1 MWPFGPLQT
10 GAHPAVVVG
19 TFAAKATCIMSPG
32 SETAETAET
41 AGSAEIDLRQRA
53 HAVLVD
59 AQALDELLGMP
70 AGAEARDV
78 LETATRVVTRLLGE
92 RGSCIWLDENPRVL
106 LAPHAPGATDLPI
119 DLARYPEIRAAV
131 ERREIVVIDDVHHDA
146 QLATVR
152 DRLPADLHAVV
163 VVPLVALDA
172 CVGVILVQSAQPRI
186 PSETACATARVVARL
201 AAVLVTRGRGSG
213 IVERRPVDLGT
224 PAFGFAA
231 GLVPT
236 VEPPSRILIVEDDHA
251 TASALADSLRAE
263 GYLTDCAADGA
274 DALKS
279 AFDDAPDL
287 VLLDVNLPGLDG
299 FDTATC
305 LRRSTRTRAVPIVF
319 LSGVDD
325 LSARA
330 RDARLA
336 PADFIPKPFSL
347 DELLARVQMALGQGR
362 ARKTLQRAAD
372 HDELTGLGNLRLL
385 ERRLGAERARFARYG
400 HPLSLAMIDV
410 DKLKRINDE
419 RGHLAGSN
427 ALRALACVLR
437 EQARDTDLVVRYG
450 GDEFV
455 VVLPHTG
462 LADAATF
469 CRRVA
474 SEVAALRL
482 DGLGLTVSI
491 GVATLTNLKTRETG
505 DEFLVRADRAAY
517 RAKQAGGNRVC
528 VDDQEPD

>member
-1 MWPFGPLQT
+1 
-10 GAHPAVVVG
+10 
-19 TFAAKATCIMSPG
+19 MSPR
-32 SETAETAET
+32 SETAD
-41 AGSAEIDLRQRA
+41 SAEIDIGSREPA
-53 HAVLVD
+53 TLVD
-59 AQALDELLGMP
+59 AHALDELLGMA
-70 AGAEARDV
+70 AGAGARDV

-92 RGSCIWLDENPRVL
+92 RGSCIWLDDNPRVL
-106 LAPHAPGATDLPI
+106 LAPHAPGVSDLPI
-119 DLARYPEIRAAV
+119 DLARYPEIRAAA

-152 DRLPADLHAVV
+152 ERLPADLRAVV
-163 VVPLVALDA
+163 VVPLVARNA
-172 CVGVILVQSAQPRI
+172 CVGVILVQSARAAI
-186 PSETACATARVVARL
+186 PTETACATAGIVARL
-201 AAVLVTRGRGSG
+201 AAVLVTRARGGG
-213 IVERRPVDLGT
+213 IVQPRAADLGT
-224 PAFGFAA
+224 PAFGIGA
-231 GLVPT
+231 GIVPT
-236 VEPPSRILIVEDDHA
+236 VEPPSRILIVEDDYA
-251 TASALADSLRAE
+251 TATALSDSLRAE
-263 GYLTDCAADGA
+263 GYLTVCAADGA

-305 LRRSTRTRAVPIVF
+305 LRRSARTRSVPIVF

-325 LSARA
+325 LSSRV
-330 RDARLA
+330 REVHLD
-336 PADFIPKPFSL
+336 PVDFIPKPFSL

-362 ARKTLQRAAD
+362 ARQSLQQAAD

-385 ERRLGAERARFARYG
+385 ERRLGAESARFARYG
-400 HPLSLAMIDV
+400 HPLSLAMVDV

-427 ALRALACVLR
+427 ALRAIARVLR
-437 EQARDTDLVVRYG
+437 EQARDTDVVVRYG

-469 CRRVA
+469 CRRVTT
-474 SEVAALRL
+474 EVAALRL
-482 DGLGLTVSI
+482 PEFGDGPGLTVSV
-491 GVATLTNLKTRETG
+491 GAAALTRLKTRETA
-505 DEFLVRADRAAY
+505 DELLGRADRAAY

>member
-1 MWPFGPLQT
+1 
-10 GAHPAVVVG
+10 
-19 TFAAKATCIMSPG
+19 MSPR
-32 SETAETAET
+32 SDTAETAD
-41 AGSAEIDLRQRA
+41 SAASDIGPRDP
-53 HAVLVD
+53 AVLVD
-59 AQALDELLGMP
+59 AQALDALLGMA

-92 RGSCIWLDENPRVL
+92 RGSCIWLGENPHVV
-106 LAPHAPGATDLPI
+106 LAPHAPLATDLPI
-119 DLARYPEIRAAV
+119 DLARYPEIRAAA
-131 ERREIVVIDDVHHDA
+131 ERREIVVIGDVHRDA
-146 QLATVR
+146 QLAAVR
-152 DRLPADLHAVV
+152 ERLPADLQAVV
-163 VVPLVALDA
+163 VVPLVERDA
-172 CVGVILVQSAQPRI
+172 CVGVILVQSARPGI
-186 PSETACATARVVARL
+186 PTETACATASVVARL
-201 AAVLVTRGRGSG
+201 AAVLVTRVRGSG
-213 IVERRPVDLGT
+213 IVEQRPADLGT
-224 PAFGFAA
+224 PAWGIGA
-231 GLVPT
+231 GIVPT
-236 VEPPSRILIVEDDHA
+236 VEPPSRILIVEDDRA
-251 TASALADSLRAE
+251 TAAAIADSLRAE
-263 GYLTDCAADGA
+263 GYLIDCAVDGA

-319 LSGVDD
+319 LSGIED
-325 LSARA
+325 LSTRV
-330 RDARLA
+330 REVHLD
-336 PADFIPKPFSL
+336 PVDFIPKPFSL
-347 DELLARVQMALGQGR
+347 DELLARVQLALGQGR

-410 DKLKRINDE
+410 DKLKRVNDE

-427 ALRALACVLR
+427 ALRAIARVLR
-437 EQARDTDLVVRYG
+437 EQARDTDLVVRFG

-462 LADAATF
+462 LADAGTF

-482 DGLGLTVSI
+482 DGLGLTVSV

-505 DEFLVRADRAAY
+505 DELLGRADRAAY